1 MLIKNKILKYLFI
14 VPEER
19 LDVVNPLV
27 EGLSVV
33 LRDKELHFVAVP
45 VMYEEPRHVLSVKL
59 HVDGAEVY
67 SDVAD
72 RLRAVPGHED
82 HLVPSVSEHVV
93 AIVIGMMKE
102 FVDCRLLGVGDKEL

>member
-1 MLIKNKILKYLFI
+1 MNMVLIYLFI

-19 LDVVNPLV
+19 LDVIYPLV

-33 LRDKELHFVAVP
+33 LRHKELHFVAVP
-45 VMYEEPRHVLSVKL
+45 VVDEEPGHVLGVKL

-82 HLVPSVSEHVV
+82 HLVPGVGEHVV
-93 AIVIGMMKE
+93 AIVVGMMKE
-102 FVDCRLLGVGDKEL
+102 FDDCRLLGVGDKEP